1 MNSIK
6 IVAEITPIPS
16 YVKDGCYVPEEVCID
31 MVSDERKTGNHV
43 WATGSDE
50 REAIKNF
57 IKQAKITFK
66 KDEIKLILTRDVQ
79 EVSG

>member
-1 MNSIK
+1 MDKIV

-16 YVKDGCYVPEEVCID
+16 YVKDGCYVSEEVCID
-31 MVSDERKTGNHV
+31 MISEERKTGKHI

-50 REAIKNF
+50 QEAIKNF
-57 IKQAKITFK
+57 LKKAKVTFNK
-66 KDEIKLILTRDVQ
+66 NVELILTRDVQ